1 MGVFSNKFG
10 RFSKILVECISV
22 LIDENFFTPRLKT
35 YDRVFKFTIID
46 SGNMEGEG
54 GRPFPELN
62 AKKTLGLLKKHLDYF
77 INKHNRIIKW
87 YIFYYKKATRKGS
100 RRGKLSPPHPLKL
113 LLPWSMVTL

>member
-87 YIFYYKKATRKGS
+87 YIFIIKKQLGRVPGGAS
-100 RRGKLSPPHPLKL
+100 CPPPT
-113 LLPWSMVTL
+113 P